1 MMLFRLAPLLGKL
14 SDSAFSASS
23 SQVDSE
29 PWQAKMK
36 SGGVGTS
43 WQPVNNEHGEYLQV
57 DLGMLE
63 PVYGV
68 STAGGVNHVTSYEL
82 LYSVN
87 NVTYSYISLLNFP
100 EVCYI
105 TNKSVLPLV
114 NVCLYRKY

>member
-1 MMLFRLAPLLGKL
+1 MLFRLVPLLDKL

-23 SQVDSE
+23 SQVDYE

-36 SGGVGTS
+36 SVDVGTS

-68 STAGGVNHVTSYEL
+68 STAGGVKHVTSYEL
-82 LYSVN
+82 LYSTD
-87 NVTYSYISLLNFP
+87 NVTFSYINLLNFP

-105 TNKSVLPLV
+105 TITSILLQ
-114 NVCLYRKY
+114 